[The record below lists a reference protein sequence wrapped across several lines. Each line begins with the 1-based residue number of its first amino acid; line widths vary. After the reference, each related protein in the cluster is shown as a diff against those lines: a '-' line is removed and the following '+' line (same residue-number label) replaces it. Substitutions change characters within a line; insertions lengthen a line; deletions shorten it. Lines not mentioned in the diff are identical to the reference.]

1 LPRNFSAINTLQR
14 PMTILK
20 ISFNH

>member
-1 LPRNFSAINTLQR
+1 LPRNFSAINTMQR
-14 PMTILK
+14 PKTILK